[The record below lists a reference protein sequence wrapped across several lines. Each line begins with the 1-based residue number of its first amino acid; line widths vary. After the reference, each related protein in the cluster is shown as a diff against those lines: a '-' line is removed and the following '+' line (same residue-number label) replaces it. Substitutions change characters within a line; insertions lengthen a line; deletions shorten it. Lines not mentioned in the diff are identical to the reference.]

1 MEELKL
7 KTINTEKHLQG
18 ITSAN
23 GRYDAKQKAKIANA
37 AKEFESLLT
46 AMMLKEMNKTTGGM
60 LGEEGYGN
68 DMFDTIFE
76 QKIASQM
83 SKSKSLGIAKAIYKK
98 VTGEEME
105 PGLINSVDTS
115 VKENSGSTIEI
126 KNDPAGKNIS
136 AEIKNDSAGKNIS
149 ALQPSNVSLSRLGKF
164 DELIEK
170 ASQEF
175 GIDKNVIKSIIM
187 AESAANHKAVSGAK
201 AKGLM
206 QLLDSTAADM
216 GVRNSFD
223 PAQNIYGGTKY
234 FANMLRQ
241 YNGDLKLALAA
252 YNAGPQN
259 VEKYNGVP
267 PFNETKNY
275 ITKVLGYLNHF
286 SENDL

>member
-18 ITSAN
+18 ISSAN

-76 QKIASQM
+76 QQIASQM
-83 SKSKSLGIAKAIYKK
+83 SKSKSLGIAEAIYKK

-105 PGLINSVDTS
+105 PGLINSVRTS
-115 VKENSGSTIEI
+115 IKEKSAETIEI
-126 KNDPAGKNIS
+126 KNDEK
-136 AEIKNDSAGKNIS
+136 DIS
-149 ALQPSNVSLSRLGKF
+149 ALQPSNASLSRLEKF
-164 DELIEK
+164 DDLIEK

-187 AESAANHKAVSGAK
+187 AESAANHKAVSSAK

-206 QLLDSTAADM
+206 QLMDSTASDM

-223 PAQNIYGGTKY
+223 PAQNIQGGTKY

-252 YNAGPQN
+252 YNAGPRN